1 MEKLEWLK
9 QRQEG
14 IGGSDAGAIMGVNNW
29 KGAFEVYI
37 EKTEE
42 LTELTEITEVSEA
55 GYWGT
60 TLEEIVA
67 KEFAIR
73 TGKRVRRDNKHIV
86 HKDYP
91 FMVANIDRRV
101 VGENAI
107 LECTTAN
114 RFLAKEWE
122 NDEIPP
128 SYLVQCQHYL
138 EVTGA
143 DICYIAVLIGGQKFV
158 FKEIQRDEEIIA
170 MIIEE
175 EKDFWNNCVL
185 KRVPPLL
192 DNSQSANRYLKD
204 KFGLADSSLDV
215 NLKSDNKDRIIKYLG
230 LKKQHKELEESIKI
244 IENNIKNELG
254 TAERGSIE
262 NFLVNWKS
270 IISNRID
277 SKVLK
282 SKYPEV
288 YKEVCKQSVSRRF
301 EIKGCAL

>member
-1 MEKLEWLK
+1 MEKIDWLK

-14 IGGSDAGAIMGVNNW
+14 IGGSDAGAIMGVNHW

-42 LTELTEITEVSEA
+42 ITEVSECSEA
-55 GYWGT
+55 AYWGT
-60 TLEEIVA
+60 ALEDIVA

-73 TGKRVRRDNKHIV
+73 TGKKVRRDNKHIV

-101 VGENAI
+101 LGENAI
-107 LECTTAN
+107 LECKTAN
-114 RFLAKEWE
+114 SFLAKEWE

-158 FKEIQRDEEIIA
+158 FKQIERDEEIIA

-192 DNSQSANRYLKD
+192 DNSQSANKYLKN
-204 KFGLADSSLDV
+204 KFGLGDSSLDV
-215 NLKSDNKDRIIKYLG
+215 NLKSEYEDKIIKYLG
-230 LKKQHKELEESIKI
+230 LKAQSKELEETIKV

-254 TAERGSIE
+254 TAERGSIA

-277 SKVLK
+277 SKILK
-282 SKYPEV
+282 SKYPDI
-288 YKEVCKQSVSRRF
+288 YKEVCKESISRRF
-301 EIKGCAL
+301 EIKGCVE